1 MSLHALARIPA
12 LKRSALL
19 AVLIVV
25 CAAPS
30 LAAAGPPELEDPR
43 YALCK
48 ADPKIPDRPPQ
59 NPAAY
64 KLGSIEVTADRVEV
78 LEENV
83 STFVGGVSLVREQQA
98 VVADLLTYERGQ
110 AVIEAEGHLLLW
122 DPALFWSGKYGRL
135 DLANDRAHLEYG
147 EYRLLQRRGRGGARI
162 IKLDTRENVTQL
174 KDVDYT
180 TCGGK
185 TPDWQLAAKR
195 MKLDHNEEWGEAEH
209 VVLRVRETPVFYLP
223 YITFPISDKRKTGFL
238 PPTVGS
244 TSESGFDLS
253 TPYYWNI
260 APQHDATFQPRILS
274 NRGVMLGG
282 QYRYL
287 LQSGGGELDFEYLP
301 SDAGFEDESRS
312 LVAFTHEQD
321 FARRRG
327 HAFLTY
333 NRVSDSEYFE
343 DFGSNLAV
351 RSTRYLPQRA
361 DISYR
366 GDYFNIFGRLQ
377 GFQTVD
383 STIPVENRPYDRLP
397 QIFFSTRLPARDREI
412 NLEFFGQATYF
423 DRDEGVIG
431 GRIDL
436 KPVISYPV
444 HGAGG
449 FLVPR
454 VSLEHTQYYLENT
467 AGADNRPSRT
477 LPIVS
482 LDSGLVFERDLDFA
496 ALPAVQTF
504 EPRIFYLY
512 VPEQDQDDLP
522 VFDTGQYDIS
532 FAQLFRENRF
542 SGPDRLGDA
551 NQTAVAVT
559 SRIINRYTG
568 WEHLRASVGQIFYFE
583 DRRVN
588 LPTDGADTVSVSNFL
603 AELTTRLPNGLSA
616 RGDLFL
622 DPNDGTVEKGLIGLR
637 YGPDPD
643 TIVNADYRI
652 NRNIRGLGDTLI
664 EQTDLAFR
672 WPLDPNWSVIGK
684 WTYSLDV
691 EDTVEVAGGFEYN
704 SCCWGVRTVARR
716 FVSSDTGE
724 FDNAF
729 FVQIELK
736 GLAGFGRSTTSYLKR
751 SIPGY
756 ENEF

>member
-1 MSLHALARIPA
+1 MSLPALARIPA
-12 LKRSALL
+12 PKRSALL

-25 CAAPS
+25 CAAGSP
-30 LAAAGPPELEDPR
+30 AAGAPELKDPR

-48 ADPKIPDRPPQ
+48 ADPKMPDRPPH
-59 NPAAY
+59 NPAAH
-64 KLGSIEVTADRVEV
+64 KLGSIEVKADRVEV

-83 STFVGGVSLVREQQA
+83 STFVGGVSLVREHQA
-98 VVADLLTYERGQ
+98 LVADLLTYERGQ

-135 DLANDRAHLEYG
+135 DLDNDRAHLEYG
-147 EYRLLQRRGRGGARI
+147 EYRLLQRRGRGGARV

-180 TCGGK
+180 TCSGRV
-185 TPDWQLAAKR
+185 PDWQFAAKR
-195 MKLDHNEEWGEAEH
+195 MKLDHDEEWGEAEH

-223 YITFPISDKRKTGFL
+223 YLTFPISDKRKTGFL

-244 TSESGFDLS
+244 SSDGGFDLT

-274 NRGVMLGG
+274 NRGVLLGG

-287 LQSGGGELDFEYLP
+287 LKRGGGELDFEYLP
-301 SDAGFEDESRS
+301 ADAEFEDEGRS
-312 LVAFTHEQD
+312 QVAFTHEQD
-321 FARRRG
+321 FARHRG
-327 HAFLTY
+327 SAFLTF

-351 RSTRYLPQRA
+351 SSTRFLERRA
-361 DISYR
+361 DVSYR
-366 GDYFNIFGRLQ
+366 GDHFYALGRLH

-383 STIPVENRPYDRLP
+383 SAIPEQSQPYSRLP
-397 QIFFSTRLPARDREI
+397 QIFFFTRLPAGNRGI
-412 NLEFFGQATYF
+412 NLDFLGDATYF
-423 DRDEGVIG
+423 YRDEGVIG
-431 GRIDL
+431 GRINL

-444 HGAGG
+444 HAAGG

-454 VSLEHTQYYLENT
+454 VSLDHTQYYLENT
-467 AGADNRPSRT
+467 AETGPNRT
-477 LPIVS
+477 LPLVS

-512 VPEQDQDDLP
+512 IPEQDQDDLP
-522 VFDTGQYDIS
+522 IFDTAEYDIS
-532 FAQLFRENRF
+532 FGQLFRENRF
-542 SGPDRLGDA
+542 SGHDRLGDA
-551 NQTAVAVT
+551 NQTVVAVT
-559 SRIINRYTG
+559 SRIINRDTG
-568 WEHLRASVGQIFYFE
+568 WEHLRASVGQIFHFE
-583 DRRVN
+583 DRRVT
-588 LPTDGADTVSVSNFL
+588 LPGEAADTDSVSEIV
-603 AELTTRLPNGLSA
+603 AELITRLPNGISA
-616 RGDLFL
+616 RGDLFW
-622 DPNDGTVEKGLIGLR
+622 DPNDATVEKGLIGLR

-652 NRNIRGLGDTLI
+652 NNRDIGGLGDTLV

-684 WTYSLDV
+684 WTYSLDTK
-691 EDTVEVAGGFEYN
+691 ETLEAAGGFEYN
-704 SCCWGVRTVARR
+704 SCCWGVRAVARR
-716 FVSSDTGE
+716 FLSSATGE

-756 ENEF
+756 EDEF

>member
-1 MSLHALARIPA
+1 
-12 LKRSALL
+12 
-19 AVLIVV
+19 LIVV
-25 CAAPS
+25 FAAASP
-30 LAAAGPPELEDPR
+30 AAAGAPELEDPR

-48 ADPKIPDRPPQ
+48 ADPKMPDRPPP
-59 NPAAY
+59 NPAAH
-64 KLGSIEVTADRVEV
+64 KLGSIEVKADRVEV

-110 AVIEAEGHLLLW
+110 AAIEAEGHLLLW

-135 DLANDRAHLEYG
+135 DLDNDRAHLEYG
-147 EYRLLQRRGRGGARI
+147 EYRLLERRGRGRARI
-162 IKLDTRENVTQL
+162 INLDTRENVTQL

-180 TCGGK
+180 TCSGK
-185 TPDWQLAAKR
+185 VPDWQLAAKR
-195 MKLDHNEEWGEAEH
+195 MKLDHSEEWGEAEH

-223 YITFPISDKRKTGFL
+223 YISFPISDKRKTGFL

-244 TSESGFDLS
+244 SSNGGFDLS
-253 TPYYWNI
+253 IPYYWNI

-274 NRGVMLGG
+274 NRGVLLGG

-287 LQSGGGELDFEYLP
+287 LERGGGELDVDYLP
-301 SDAGFEDESRS
+301 ADAAFEDESRS
-312 LVAFTHEQD
+312 LVALTHEQD
-321 FARRRG
+321 FARQRG
-327 HAFLTY
+327 HAFLTF

-351 RSTRYLPQRA
+351 SSTRYLPRLA

-366 GDYFNIFGRLQ
+366 GDYFNLRGRLH
-377 GFQTVD
+377 GFQTID
-383 STIPVENRPYDRLP
+383 PTIDEKNRPYDRLP
-397 QIFFSTRLPARDREI
+397 QILFSTRLPRRDREI
-412 NLEFFGQATYF
+412 NLDFFGEATYF

-444 HGAGG
+444 YGAGG
-449 FLVPR
+449 FLLPR
-454 VSLEHTQYYLENT
+454 LSLNHTQYYLENT
-467 AGADNRPSRT
+467 AEADNRPSRT

-504 EPRIFYLY
+504 EPRIFHLY
-512 VPEQDQDDLP
+512 IPEQDQDDLP
-522 VFDTGQYDIS
+522 IFDTAQYDIS
-532 FAQLFRENRF
+532 FGQLFRENRF
-542 SGPDRLGDA
+542 SGHDRLGDA
-551 NQTAVAVT
+551 NQTVVAVT
-559 SRIINRYTG
+559 SRIINRDTG
-568 WEHLRASVGQIFYFE
+568 WEHLRASVGQIFHFE
-583 DRRVN
+583 DRRVT
-588 LPTDGADTVSVSNFL
+588 LRPKEAADTDPVSEIV

-616 RGDLFL
+616 RGDLFW
-622 DPNDGTVEKGLIGLR
+622 DPNDATVQKGLIGLR

-652 NRNIRGLGDTLI
+652 NRDIRGLGRTAV
-664 EQTDLAFR
+664 EQTDLGFS

-684 WTYSLDV
+684 WTYSLDT
-691 EDTVEVAGGFEYN
+691 EETLEAAGGFEYN
-704 SCCWGVRTVARR
+704 SCCWGVRAVARR
-716 FVSSDTGE
+716 FLSSATGE

-736 GLAGFGRSTTSYLKR
+736 GLAGFGRDTTSYLKR

>member
-1 MSLHALARIPA
+1 MSLPALARIPA
-12 LKRSALL
+12 PKRSALL

-25 CAAPS
+25 CAAGSP
-30 LAAAGPPELEDPR
+30 AAGAPELKDPR

-48 ADPKIPDRPPQ
+48 ADPKMPDRPPH
-59 NPAAY
+59 NPAAH
-64 KLGSIEVTADRVEV
+64 KLGSIEVKADRVEV

-83 STFVGGVSLVREQQA
+83 STFVGGVSLVREHQA
-98 VVADLLTYERGQ
+98 MVADLLTYERGQ

-135 DLANDRAHLEYG
+135 DLDNDRAHLEYG
-147 EYRLLQRRGRGGARI
+147 EYRLLQRRGRGGARV
-162 IKLDTRENVTQL
+162 IKLDTRENVTDL

-180 TCGGK
+180 TCSGRV
-185 TPDWQLAAKR
+185 PDWQLAAKR
-195 MKLDHNEEWGEAEH
+195 MKLDHDEEWGEAEH

-223 YITFPISDKRKTGFL
+223 YLSFPISDKRKTGFL

-244 TSESGFDLS
+244 SSDGGFDLT

-274 NRGVMLGG
+274 NRGVLLGG

-287 LQSGGGELDFEYLP
+287 LKRGGGELDFEYLP
-301 SDAGFEDESRS
+301 ADAEFEDESRS

-321 FARRRG
+321 FARQRG
-327 HAFLTY
+327 HAFLTF

-351 RSTRYLPQRA
+351 SSTRFLPRRA
-361 DISYR
+361 DISYQ
-366 GDYFNIFGRLQ
+366 GDHFYALGRLH
-377 GFQTVD
+377 GFQTID
-383 STIPVENRPYDRLP
+383 PTIPVSSRPYDQLP
-397 QIFFSTRLPARDREI
+397 QIFFFTRLPAQDREI
-412 NLEFFGQATYF
+412 NLDFFGEATYF

-431 GRIDL
+431 GRINL

-444 HGAGG
+444 NAAGG

-454 VSLEHTQYYLENT
+454 VSLEHTQYYLANT
-467 AGADNRPSRT
+467 AEADNRPNRT

-512 VPEQDQDDLP
+512 IPEQDQDDLP
-522 VFDTGQYDIS
+522 IFDTGQIDIS

-542 SGPDRLGDA
+542 SGHDRLGDA
-551 NQTAVAVT
+551 NQTVVAVT
-559 SRIINRYTG
+559 SRIINRDTG
-568 WEHLRASVGQIFYFE
+568 WEHLRASVGQIFHFE
-583 DRRVN
+583 DRRVT
-588 LPTDGADTVSVSNFL
+588 LPGEAADTDPVSEVV

-616 RGDLFL
+616 RGDLFV
-622 DPNDGTVEKGLIGLR
+622 DPNDATVQKGLIGLR

-652 NRNIRGLGDTLI
+652 RRDIRGVRFTDI
-664 EQTDLAFR
+664 EQTDLGFR
-672 WPLDPNWSVIGK
+672 WPLNPNWSVIGK
-684 WTYSLDV
+684 WTYSLDT
-691 EDTVEVAGGFEYN
+691 EDTLEAAGGFEYN
-704 SCCWGVRTVARR
+704 SCCWGVRAVARR
-716 FVSSDTGE
+716 FLSSATGE

-756 ENEF
+756 ENGF

>member
-1 MSLHALARIPA
+1 MLVC
-12 LKRSALL
+12 SA
-19 AVLIVV
+19 AS
-25 CAAPS
+25 PT
-30 LAAAGPPELEDPR
+30 AAGAPELEDPR

-48 ADPKIPDRPPQ
+48 ADPKIPDRPPH

-64 KLGSIEVTADRVEV
+64 KLGSIKVMADRVEV

-110 AVIEAEGHLLLW
+110 GVIEAEGNLLLW
-122 DPALFWSGKYGRL
+122 DPTLFWSGKYGRL
-135 DLANDRAHLEYG
+135 DLDNDRAHLEYG
-147 EYRLLQRRGRGGARI
+147 EYRLLQRRGRGGARVI
-162 IKLDTRENVTQL
+162 NLDTRENVTDL

-185 TPDWQLAAKR
+185 VPDWQLAARR
-195 MKLDHNEEWGEAEH
+195 MKLDHTEEWGEAES

-238 PPTVGS
+238 PPTVGT
-244 TSESGFDLS
+244 TSDGGFDLS

-260 APQHDATFQPRILS
+260 APQHDATVQPRILS

-287 LQSGGGELDFEYLP
+287 LERGEGELDVEYLP
-301 SDAGFEDESRS
+301 ADAEFEDESRS
-312 LVAFTHEQD
+312 LVGFTHEQD
-321 FARRRG
+321 FARQRG
-327 HAFLTY
+327 HAFLTF

-351 RSTRYLPQRA
+351 SSTRYLPRRA

-366 GDYFNIFGRLQ
+366 GDYFNVRGRLH
-377 GFQTVD
+377 GFQTID
-383 STIPVENRPYDRLP
+383 PTIPVLKRPYERLP

-412 NLEFFGQATYF
+412 NLDFFGEATYF
-423 DRDEGVIG
+423 DRDDGVIG
-431 GRIDL
+431 GRINL
-436 KPVISYPV
+436 KPVVSYPV
-444 HGAGG
+444 YAAGG

-467 AGADNRPSRT
+467 AEADNRPNRT

-496 ALPAVQTF
+496 ALPAVQTL

-512 VPEQDQDDLP
+512 IPEQDQDDLP
-522 VFDTGQYDIS
+522 IFDTAEYDIS
-532 FAQLFRENRF
+532 FGQLFRENRF
-542 SGPDRLGDA
+542 SGLDRLGDA
-551 NQTAVAVT
+551 NQIAVAVT
-559 SRIINRYTG
+559 SRITNRDTG
-568 WEHLRASVGQIFYFE
+568 WEHLRASVGQIFHFE
-583 DRRVN
+583 DRRVT
-588 LPTDGADTVSVSNFL
+588 LPDRRDPAGIAEPDDTDPVSEIV

-616 RGDLFL
+616 RGDLFW
-622 DPNDGTVEKGLIGLR
+622 DPNEATVQKGLIGLR

-643 TIVNADYRI
+643 TVVNADYRI
-652 NRNIRGLGDTLI
+652 RRDIEGLGQTLI
-664 EQTDLAFR
+664 EQTDLGFS

-684 WTYSLDV
+684 WTYSLDTQ
-691 EDTVEVAGGFEYN
+691 ETLEAAGGFEYD
-704 SCCWGVRTVARR
+704 SCCWGVRAVARR
-716 FVSSDTGE
+716 FLSSDTGE

-756 ENEF
+756 EEEF

>member
-1 MSLHALARIPA
+1 MSLARIPA
-12 LKRSALL
+12 PKWSVLP
-19 AVLIVV
+19 AVLTLA
-25 CAAPS
+25 CSAASP
-30 LAAAGPPELEDPR
+30 AAAGAPELKDPR

-48 ADPKIPDRPPQ
+48 ADPKMPDRPPHD
-59 NPAAY
+59 PAAH
-64 KLGSIEVTADRVEV
+64 KLGSIEVKANRVEV

-83 STFVGGVSLVREQQA
+83 STFVGGVSLVRKQQA

-135 DLANDRAHLEYG
+135 DLDNDRAHLEYG
-147 EYRLLQRRGRGGARI
+147 EYRLLQRRGRGGARV
-162 IKLDTRENVTQL
+162 IKLDTRENVTHL

-180 TCGGK
+180 TCSGRV
-185 TPDWQLAAKR
+185 PDWQLAAKR
-195 MKLDHNEEWGEAEH
+195 MKLDHDEEWGEAEQ

-244 TSESGFDLS
+244 SSDGGFDLT

-274 NRGVMLGG
+274 NRGVLLGG

-287 LQSGGGELDFEYLP
+287 LKRGGGELDFEYLP
-301 SDAGFEDESRS
+301 ADAESEDESRS

-321 FARRRG
+321 FARHRG
-327 HAFLTY
+327 HAFLTF

-343 DFGSNLAV
+343 DLGSNLALT
-351 RSTRYLPQRA
+351 STRYLERRA
-361 DISYR
+361 DISYS
-366 GDYFNIFGRLQ
+366 GDYFHLLGRLH
-377 GFQTVD
+377 GFQTID
-383 STIPVENRPYDRLP
+383 PTIPVLSRPYDRLP
-397 QIFFSTRLPARDREI
+397 QIFFSTRLPAQDREI
-412 NLEFFGQATYF
+412 NLDFFGEATYF

-454 VSLEHTQYYLENT
+454 VSLEHTQYHLENT
-467 AGADNRPSRT
+467 KQGDNNRPSRT

-512 VPEQDQDDLP
+512 IPEQDQDDLP
-522 VFDTGQYDIS
+522 IFDTAQYDIS
-532 FAQLFRENRF
+532 FGQLFRENRF
-542 SGPDRLGDA
+542 IGHDRLGDA

-559 SRIINRYTG
+559 SRIINRDTG
-568 WEHLRASVGQIFYFE
+568 WEHLRASVGQTFHFE
-583 DRRVN
+583 DRRVT
-588 LPTDGADTVSVSNFL
+588 LPGETADTDPVSQIV

-616 RGDLFL
+616 RGDLFW
-622 DPNDGTVEKGLIGLR
+622 DPNDATVQYGLIGLR
-637 YGPDPD
+637 YSPDPD
-643 TIVNADYRI
+643 TIVNADYR
-652 NRNIRGLGDTLI
+652 NRRDIRGLGRTAI

-691 EDTVEVAGGFEYN
+691 KDTLEAAGGFEYN
-704 SCCWGVRTVARR
+704 SCCWGVRAVARR
-716 FVSSDTGE
+716 FLSSATGE

-756 ENEF
+756 EDEF

>member
-1 MSLHALARIPA
+1 M
-12 LKRSALL
+12 
-19 AVLIVV
+19 AVLTLA
-25 CAAPS
+25 CFAAS
-30 LAAAGPPELEDPR
+30 GAAAGALALEDPR

-48 ADPKIPDRPPQ
+48 ADPKIPDRPPH

-64 KLGSIEVTADRVEV
+64 KLGSIEVLADRVEV

-110 AVIEAEGHLLLW
+110 GVIEAEGHLLLW

-135 DLANDRAHLEYG
+135 DLDNDRAHLEHG
-147 EYRLLQRRGRGGARI
+147 EYRLLQRRGRGRARVI
-162 IKLDTRENVTQL
+162 QLETRENVTHL

-180 TCGGK
+180 TCSGR
-185 TPDWQLAAKR
+185 TPDWQLAAEH
-195 MKLDHNEEWGEAEH
+195 MKLDHTEEWGQAEQ

-244 TSESGFDLS
+244 SSDGGFDLS

-287 LQSGGGELDFEYLP
+287 LESGGGELDFEYLP
-301 SDAGFEDESRS
+301 VDAEFEDESRS
-312 LVAFTHEQD
+312 LVGFTHEQD

-327 HAFLTY
+327 NAFLTF

-351 RSTRYLPQRA
+351 SSTRYLPQRA

-366 GDYFNIFGRLQ
+366 GDYFNLRGRLH
-377 GFQTVD
+377 GFQTID
-383 STIPVENRPYDRLP
+383 PTIRPQNRPYKRLP
-397 QIFFSTRLPARDREI
+397 QILFSSRLPARDREI
-412 NLEFFGQATYF
+412 NLDFFGEATYF
-423 DRDEGVIG
+423 DRDQGPIG
-431 GRIDL
+431 GRINL

-444 HGAGG
+444 HAAGG
-449 FLVPR
+449 FLVPQ

-467 AGADNRPSRT
+467 ADNRPSRT
-477 LPIVS
+477 LPIAS

-512 VPEQDQDDLP
+512 IPEQDQDELP
-522 VFDTGQYDIS
+522 IFDTAEYDIS
-532 FAQLFRENRF
+532 FGQLFRENRF
-542 SGPDRLGDA
+542 SGHDRLGDA
-551 NQTAVAVT
+551 NQIAVAIT
-559 SRIINRYTG
+559 SRIIDHDTG
-568 WEHLRASVGQIFYFE
+568 WEHLRASVGQIFHFE
-583 DRRVN
+583 DRRVT
-588 LPTDGADTVSVSNFL
+588 LPLGRDPARDAEPDDTDPVSEIV
-603 AELTTRLPNGLSA
+603 AEITTRLPNGFSA
-616 RGDLFL
+616 RGDLFW
-622 DPNDGTVEKGLIGLR
+622 DPNDATVQKGLIGLR

-652 NRNIRGLGDTLI
+652 NRDIRGLGRTAI
-664 EQTDLAFR
+664 EQTDLGFS

-684 WTYSLDV
+684 WTYSLDT
-691 EDTVEVAGGFEYN
+691 EETLEAAGGFEYN
-704 SCCWGVRTVARR
+704 SCCWGVRAVARR
-716 FVSSDTGE
+716 FLSSATGE

-736 GLAGFGRSTTSYLKR
+736 GLAGFGRSTTSYLRR

-756 ENEF
+756 EDEF